1 MSKQSTSFW
10 NFSNQL
16 YDRDDVSTACLHLQN
31 EFQFDVNLLLFCC
44 WAAHF
49 DETLSPDSWDR
60 ILEFSRQ
67 WRKEVVQPLRDV
79 RSWMKGE
86 SHHYIE
92 NTEFSVLR
100 ERIKMDE
107 LAAEK
112 FQQEYM
118 EKSVAEVPKQS
129 SEFSAARAQDY
140 FNKLARAN
148 SQEISEEISTQLQI
162 LIDAVEKI
170 TK

>member
-16 YDRDDVSTACLHLQN
+16 YDSDGVATACLYLQN

-49 DETLSPDSWDR
+49 EQSVSDDAWDR
-60 ILEFSRQ
+60 ILEFSTQ
-67 WRKEVVQPLRDV
+67 WKKEVVQPLRDA
-79 RSWMKGE
+79 RSWMKSEGHHHVEE
-86 SHHYIE
+86 S
-92 NTEFSVLR
+92 EFSVLR

-112 FQQEYM
+112 IQQETM
-118 EKSVAEVPKQS
+118 EKSVAGTSKERI
-129 SEFSAARAQDY
+129 EFSVARAQDY
-140 FNKLARAN
+140 FNKLANAH
-148 SQEISEEISTQLQI
+148 SIVISEEIAAQLQI
-162 LIDAVEKI
+162 LIDAVEKN
-170 TK
+170 T